1 MHFLKLYGGGYLAM
15 SKAKQAQLNLRI
27 PPYVAAYTEPY
38 QSVSE
43 KQLCSDRG
51 DSSGRKSRK
60 RGMVTENAIVSPKK
74 NGIGFFR
81 IAADAGAFRCTAW
94 KADAGGFRILC
105 EARRRS
111 A

>member
-1 MHFLKLYGGGYLAM
+1 M
-15 SKAKQAQLNLRI
+15 SKAKQDQLNLRI
-27 PPYVAAYTEPY
+27 SPYVAAYTEPY

-43 KQLCSDRG
+43 KQLSSDRG

-60 RGMVTENAIVSPKK
+60 RGMVTEDAIVSPKK
-74 NGIGFFR
+74 NGIGIFC
-81 IAADAGAFRCTAW
+81 IAAAADTSRCTAW